1 MGDLDR
7 YERMAQRTRERKA
20 AAPAEL
26 LKVAATRPGFAPD
39 QIAGE
44 GEQHLRPGDPH
55 LGHRTHINFLAH
67 GNGVICSCGAHIG
80 CFSFI
85 PPTEEEYAE
94 MRAAQPDG
102 CPVCRA
108 RGLSA

>member
-1 MGDLDR
+1 MTDLDR

-20 AAPAEL
+20 VARADL
-26 LKVAATRPGFAPD
+26 LKEAMTRPGFAPD
-39 QIAGE
+39 RLDGE
-44 GEQHLRPGDPH
+44 GKQHLSPGDPH

-67 GNGVICSCGAHIG
+67 GNSVWCSCGEPLG

-94 MRAAQPDG
+94 MRAAQSDG

-108 RGLSA
+108 RGLS